1 MNNRL
6 LDMQEMIFKQMKRL
20 DNDKLSI
27 EELTNE
33 VSRSNALS
41 NNALTILKTINVNI
55 RIAEMSEKYQK
66 TKDAINKELGL

>member
-20 DNDKLSI
+20 DNDKLSL

-41 NNALTILKTINVNI
+41 NNALTIIKAINVNI
-55 RIAEMSEKYQK
+55 RITELSEKYQK
-66 TKDAINKELGL
+66 TKGAISKELGL

>member
-20 DNDKLSI
+20 DNDKLSL

-41 NNALTILKTINVNI
+41 NNALTIIKAINVNI
-55 RIAEMSEKYQK
+55 RITELSEKYQK
-66 TKDAINKELGL
+66 TKGTISKELGL